1 MNRVPE
7 SALHGTHEP
16 TADAARVSVVMPVHN
31 AERHVESALRS
42 VLASDLREIEV
53 IVLDD
58 GSTDRSLA
66 IVRSIDD
73 PRLQSISLE
82 ASGGPS
88 RPRNIGIA
96 RARAPYVALLD
107 ADDLLKPDKLS
118 TAVAAL
124 DRHPQAGI
132 AFADYERIDDA
143 GALLESS
150 TLAAYTGFQGLKSLP
165 ASDGW
170 RLIRQP
176 DFARGLLYENFIGT
190 SGVVLRKSVLDRIG
204 TFDEKLSYSED
215 RDLWFRL
222 AHDCDAL
229 YHDRIGHSYRIS
241 EGSLS
246 LRPGSHQARSRIET
260 LQREKARWNSAQER
274 RQLDRLIAE
283 NLAAIAYELR
293 RSGRRFAS
301 TGKFLQAL
309 ATAPERRWL
318 RGALGSLLSL
328 AAGRQ

>member
-1 MNRVPE
+1 MKRIPE
-7 SALHGTHEP
+7 STVQGSHNHAAE
-16 TADAARVSVVMPVHN
+16 AARVSVVMPVHN
-31 AERHVESALRS
+31 AERHVESAVRS
-42 VLASDLREIEV
+42 VLSSDLREIEV
-53 IVLDD
+53 IVVDD

-66 IVRSIDD
+66 IVRAIDD
-73 PRLQSISLE
+73 PRLQIVSLE

-107 ADDLLKPDKLS
+107 SDDLLRPDKLS
-118 TAVAAL
+118 TAAAAL
-124 DRHPQAGI
+124 DSHPQAGI

-143 GALLESS
+143 GALLERS
-150 TLAAYTGFQGLKSLP
+150 TLAAYTGFQSLKSLP
-165 ASDGW
+165 APNGW

-204 TFDEKLSYSED
+204 TFDEQLSYSED

-229 YHDRIGHSYRIS
+229 YHDRVGHSYRIAH
-241 EGSLS
+241 GSLS

>member
-58 GSTDRSLA
+58 GSTDRSLG

-229 YHDRIGHSYRIS
+229 YHDRIGHSYRIAQ
-241 EGSLS
+241 GSLS
-246 LRPGSHQARSRIET
+246 LRPGSHQARSRLEA
-260 LQREKARWNSAQER
+260 LRREKARWHSVPER
-274 RQLDRLIAE
+274 RQIDRLIAE
-283 NLAAIAYELR
+283 NLAAVAYEYR
-293 RSGRRFAS
+293 RSGRLFAS
-301 TGKFLQAL
+301 AAKFLQAVVVSRD
-309 ATAPERRWL
+309 TRWV
-318 RGALGSLLSL
+318 RGALGSLRHF
-328 AAGRQ
+328 APHR

>member
-58 GSTDRSLA
+58 GSTDRSLG

-73 PRLQSISLE
+73 PRLQSIILE

-150 TLAAYTGFQGLKSLP
+150 TLAA
-165 ASDGW
+165 
-170 RLIRQP
+170 
-176 DFARGLLYENFIGT
+176 
-190 SGVVLRKSVLDRIG
+190 
-204 TFDEKLSYSED
+204 
-215 RDLWFRL
+215 
-222 AHDCDAL
+222 
-229 YHDRIGHSYRIS
+229 
-241 EGSLS
+241 
-246 LRPGSHQARSRIET
+246 
-260 LQREKARWNSAQER
+260 
-274 RQLDRLIAE
+274 
-283 NLAAIAYELR
+283 
-293 RSGRRFAS
+293 
-301 TGKFLQAL
+301 
-309 ATAPERRWL
+309 
-318 RGALGSLLSL
+318 
-328 AAGRQ
+328 